1 MIRMTRLPE
10 EVTRLL
16 PPLKPYFSYR
26 HYLVF
31 CWLLVA
37 HLVCF
42 GQATVQG
49 LARYTPTHVAAW
61 HLRRLLAAGR
71 WQWGQV
77 LQWLVSETLAAFPP
91 PKDGVLYLVVAFDE
105 RAIASEEDARI
116 VLDEDSGTTGPTLGE
131 MAALL
136 IAIGARDALGLDGGF
151 STSLTVKSTRHA
163 LRIEAFRA
171 TINAILVHA
180 APSPR

>member
-16 PPLKPYFSYR
+16 APLKPYFSYR

-37 HLVCF
+37 HLVCC
-42 GQATVQG
+42 GKATVQG

-71 WQWGQV
+71 WQWEQV
-77 LQWLVSETLAAFPP
+77 LHWLVSEALAAFSP
-91 PKDGVLYLVVAFDE
+91 PKDGVLYLVV
-105 RAIASEEDARI
+105 
-116 VLDEDSGTTGPTLGE
+116 
-131 MAALL
+131 
-136 IAIGARDALGLDGGF
+136 GA
-151 STSLTVKSTRHA
+151 
-163 LRIEAFRA
+163 
-171 TINAILVHA
+171 
-180 APSPR
+180 